1 MDLFKDMNFIE
12 KFETLREEEL
22 NPVQIKLLIE
32 IEMID
37 KIGKLGKNN
46 AK

>member
-22 NPVQIKLLIE
+22 NVVQIKLLIE

>member
-1 MDLFKDMNFIE
+1 MDLFKDINFIG
-12 KFETLREEEL
+12 KFEKLREEEL
-22 NPVQIKLLIE
+22 NAVQIKLLIE
-32 IEMID
+32 IEIID